1 MPTVETSPTLITIE
15 SQAPPAFELREV
27 WAFRDLLYLLVWRD
41 IKVRYKQTFV
51 GIGWAILQPLIA
63 MVIVTAVFG
72 RGARLPSEGIPYP
85 LFAYGG
91 LLAWTFFAN
100 AVFSSSN
107 SIVGNAPL
115 ITKIYFPRLLVPL
128 GAVVARF
135 VDFTVAFLLLVCLMA
150 WYGAPFTPSLLVL
163 PFLVIVTTLF
173 ALACGLWLSALN
185 VRYRDVNVALPHV
198 LQFLMFATPVFY
210 SSTMLPGRLGWLA
223 RLNPMA
229 VLIDGFRSAFFGRP
243 FHWLALTTCAA
254 IGLLLLV
261 VSVSSF
267 HQMEQQFADVV

>member
-1 MPTVETSPTLITIE
+1 MPTAETSPTLITIE
-15 SQAPPAFELREV
+15 SQAPPAFEIREV
-27 WAFRDLLYLLVWRD
+27 WAFRDLLYFLVWRD

-72 RGARLPSEGIPYP
+72 RGARLPSEGVPYP
-85 LFAYGG
+85 LFAYAG

-115 ITKIYFPRLLVPL
+115 ITKIYFPRLLVPV

-135 VDFTVAFLLLVCLMA
+135 VDFAVAFLLLVGLMV
-150 WYGAPFTPSLLVL
+150 WYGTPFTANLLILPLLV
-163 PFLVIVTTLF
+163 VVTMVL

-185 VRYRDVNVALPHV
+185 VKYRDVNVALPHV
-198 LQFLMFATPVFY
+198 LQFVMFATPVFY
-210 SSTMLPGRLGWLA
+210 SSTMLPGRLRWLA
-223 RLNPMA
+223 RLNPLA
-229 VLIDGFRSAFFGRP
+229 VLIDGYRSAFFGRS
-243 FHWLALTTCAA
+243 FNWLALGVCAA

-261 VSVSSF
+261 VSVVTF
-267 HQMEQQFADVV
+267 HHMEQQFADVV